1 MSRPKRQQPEHD
13 LQIQVVEFLTRALP
27 ADAVFF
33 HVPNG
38 GKRTK
43 AEAGR
48 FKAMGVK
55 AGVPDLVVFW
65 KYTWGSPGLTKVIWL
80 ELKAPGTAHRPSA
93 TTDEQDTMQA
103 ALRDCGHAVYVVD
116 NLDDIEAAL
125 RQCGI
130 PLRATLG
137 RPAA

>member
-1 MSRPKRQQPEHD
+1 MQA
-13 LQIQVVEFLTRALP
+13 VEFLTRALP

-55 AGVPDLVVFW
+55 AGVPDLVVFVRDTC
-65 KYTWGSPGLTKVIWL
+65 YGDAGGLEHEDWTLWF

-93 TTDEQDTMQA
+93 RTDAQKAMGAVLEK
-103 ALRDCGHAVYVVD
+103 LGHYVYVVD
-116 NLDDIEAAL
+116 RLDDIERAL
-125 RQCGI
+125 RQCGV

-137 RPAA
+137 RIGE